1 MTVSGVILSHERRH
15 NGVGINYSHY
25 RDVICDCPAPSSS
38 YSARGPFASKYLTKR
53 YFRNTTDFWKI
64 WRFFSSHGGRKNILD
79 YLLIRVRVEISF
91 LTSGFL
97 RRDTIPYLQL
107 RFSLH
112 RCSGN
117 LTPRASRA
125 HTAEVLK
132 DTMSPIVKEVTPLL
146 ERKPARKWPIVT
158 AVASVAIVGT
168 LGAILVFSRTNTFQS
183 NSASALGLTPA
194 EVEAQYVAM
203 ENAGPDFKYVAHF
216 SILSI
221 PLRHCSPS
229 VRFARAPHA
238 RTFFYS

>member
-1 MTVSGVILSHERRH
+1 LMKNLRSFFFFLIITRTRTCT
-15 NGVGINYSHY
+15 
-25 RDVICDCPAPSSS
+25 R
-38 YSARGPFASKYLTKR
+38 TKR
-53 YFRNTTDFWKI
+53 YFRNTTDFCKI

-97 RRDTIPYLQL
+97 RRDTITYLQL